1 MAEDFNKLRMLSR
14 KLVAT
19 DFQKDWLFR
28 LEVEGEP
35 ADLDLYVKDI
45 AYNPLE
51 VTTDEENYGGVT
63 MSWPTGRVP
72 VKITATMRDNT
83 DRRISAFICEWCEK
97 AVHAD
102 GTVGLPYGADGYVRK
117 VRVYEQREDGSEVLA
132 GEWEMYATTP
142 GETSRSREN
151 GAYKEFPVAFVQ
163 FSTATSPIQFL

>member
-1 MAEDFNKLRMLSR
+1 MAEDFNRLRMLSK

-28 LEVEGEP
+28 LEIEGEP
-35 ADLDLYVKDI
+35 TDFDLYVKDI

-51 VTTDEENYGGVT
+51 ITTDEENYGGVT
-63 MSWPTGRVP
+63 MAWPTGRVP
-72 VKITATMRDNT
+72 VKITATMRDNE
-83 DRRISAFICEWCEK
+83 DRRISQYISDWCEK

-117 VRVYEQREDGSEVLA
+117 VRVYEQRDDGTETLA
-132 GEWEMYATTP
+132 GEWEMYATSP

-151 GAYKEFPVAFVQ
+151 GSCKEFPVALVQ
-163 FSTATSPIQFL
+163 FTTATSPILL

>member
-1 MAEDFNKLRMLSR
+1 MAEDFNRLRMLSK

-35 ADLDLYVKDI
+35 ADFDLYVKDV

-51 VTTDEENYGGVT
+51 ITTDEENYGGAT
-63 MSWPTGRVP
+63 MAWPTGRVP
-72 VKITATMRDNT
+72 VKITATMRDDE
-83 DRRISAFICEWCEK
+83 DRRISKFFSDWCEK

-117 VRVYEQREDGSEVLA
+117 VRVYEQRDDGTETLA
-132 GEWEMYATTP
+132 GEWEMYATSP

-151 GAYKEFPVAFVQ
+151 GSYKEFPVALIQ
-163 FSTATSPIQFL
+163 FTTATSPILL

>member
-1 MAEDFNKLRMLSR
+1 MAEDFNKLRMLAR

-51 VTTDEENYGGVT
+51 ITTDEENYGGVT

-83 DRRISAFICEWCEK
+83 DRRISAFICGWCE
-97 AVHAD
+97 
-102 GTVGLPYGADGYVRK
+102 YRGA
-117 VRVYEQREDGSEVLA
+117 RETRIALLA
-132 GEWEMYATTP
+132 GSA
-142 GETSRSREN
+142 
-151 GAYKEFPVAFVQ
+151 
-163 FSTATSPIQFL
+163 

>member
-35 ADLDLYVKDI
+35 AELDLYVKDI

-102 GTVGLPYGADGYVRK
+102 GTVACLMGPMGMSAKSGCTNSVRTVRRCWPESGKCTPPHREKRADPARTALIK
-117 VRVYEQREDGSEVLA
+117 
-132 GEWEMYATTP
+132 
-142 GETSRSREN
+142 N
-151 GAYKEFPVAFVQ
+151 FP
-163 FSTATSPIQFL
+163 